1 MKHLLII
8 LLLVP
13 LFAQDTEK
21 EDSKVVILKSGEIK
35 QVQNSRAYI
44 EFVNPLQMNIE
55 VIDDDSI
62 KYDIYDIESIKD
74 KTGKTVLSKRTISLL
89 RVVKSSFQCLTWIG
103 LVWVIIY

>member
-21 EDSKVVILKSGEIK
+21 EDSTVVILKSGEIK

-55 VIDDDSI
+55 VIDEDSI

-89 RVVKSSFQCLTWIG
+89 KVVKSTCQILVLIG
-103 LVWVIIY
+103 LIWIIVY

>member
-1 MKHLLII
+1 MKRIWFI

-13 LFAQDTEK
+13 LFAQETEK
-21 EDSKVVILKSGEIK
+21 EDSTVVILKSGEIK

-55 VIDDDSI
+55 VIDEDSI

-89 RVVKSSFQCLTWIG
+89 KVVKATCEVLALIG
-103 LVWVIIY
+103 LIWVIIY

>member
-1 MKHLLII
+1 MKRIWFI

-13 LFAQDTEK
+13 LFAQETEK
-21 EDSKVVILKSGEIK
+21 EDSTVVILKSGEIK

-55 VIDDDSI
+55 VIDEDSI

-89 RVVKSSFQCLTWIG
+89 KVVKSTCQILVLIG
-103 LVWVIIY
+103 LIWIIVY

>member
-1 MKHLLII
+1 MKRIWFI

-13 LFAQDTEK
+13 LFAQDNEK
-21 EDSKVVILKSGEIK
+21 EDSTVVILKSGEIK

-55 VIDDDSI
+55 VIDEDSI

-89 RVVKSSFQCLTWIG
+89 KVVKSTCQILVLIG
-103 LVWVIIY
+103 LIWIIVY

>member
-13 LFAQDTEK
+13 VFAQDTEK
-21 EDSKVVILKSGEIK
+21 EDSTVVILKSGEIK

-55 VIDDDSI
+55 VIDEDSI

-74 KTGKTVLSKRTISLL
+74 KTGKTILSKRIVSLL
-89 RVVKSSFQCLTWIG
+89 RVVKFSFQCLTWIG

>member
-1 MKHLLII
+1 MKRIWFI

-13 LFAQDTEK
+13 LFAQETKK
-21 EDSKVVILKSGEIK
+21 EDSTVVILKSGEIK

-55 VIDDDSI
+55 VIDEDSI

-89 RVVKSSFQCLTWIG
+89 KVVKSTCQILVLIG
-103 LVWVIIY
+103 LIWIIVY